1 MSMPLENLKDE
12 QIIAAA
18 LQVLAD
24 RLLPTIQPET
34 MAADLPNGTA
44 IDLFNGKAGIMLFY
58 LRLAAYDPEYLSVC
72 TSAADVLL
80 YHPAILQQEFF
91 TLYTGATSLVYL
103 CIQLYEFTSDK
114 RYLERG
120 LTLVH
125 HYQEGILQ
133 KVVQDDFISGHA
145 GNLLVLTQ
153 LHAYTK
159 DDALRMLIR
168 QLADRLITHAR
179 IASQGL
185 RWGHL
190 KRSYDCLTG
199 LSHGA
204 SGIAHALLQVATYF
218 EDEGLHYLAMQA
230 WTYEMKY
237 YDPVLQ
243 NWLDL
248 RLTSASLQEEDIMG
262 WEIAGF
268 RRYISDVNAWAHGAA
283 GIGLSRMYAWK
294 TSGEVHFAT
303 TCEWALTR
311 CMQDADSLTRGDFT
325 LCSGYGGVG
334 MFLLQAAAVLD
345 RPVLR
350 QTAKQIALAAIS
362 YYEVHGT
369 YNSYIKDAEYD
380 PGLFSSLAGVGYFF
394 VSVLLP
400 YKAHTVVAPLI
411 NMDVKDSPL
420 YEKGEVKRA
429 LFSRYY
435 ERSLQ
440 RYPGALVAGDISE
453 LEMLLREG
461 MEDQDCFRYEKSLAD
476 TWKSH
481 GGWLCYQQRNQLLKK
496 WNAYLLQEDDTV
508 LLQTVFITV
517 PELTVC
523 ATKHGWHDEAN
534 TAQKH
539 NALCYYVHV
548 AHVQGVS
555 TFPVNQFTAILLE
568 AFDRELP
575 LLQVIAEMVAP
586 QVDVGIAA
594 LQEAVLSQVRVL
606 LRQCM
611 ITKKQKGLVFPDL
624 Y

>member
-1 MSMPLENLKDE
+1 MSMPVEDLKDE

-18 LQVLAD
+18 LLELAD
-24 RLLPTIQPET
+24 RLLPTMQPGT
-34 MAADLPNGTA
+34 LAVDLTNGAAA
-44 IDLFNGKAGIMLFY
+44 DLFNGKAGIIVFY
-58 LRLAAYDPEYLSVC
+58 LRLAAYDPAYLAVC

-80 YHPAILQQEFF
+80 EHPAILQQEFF

-103 CIQLYEFTSDK
+103 CIQLYEATSDK

-120 LTLVH
+120 LALVY
-125 HYQEGILQ
+125 HYREGILQ

-159 DDALRMLIR
+159 DDVLRTLIR
-168 QLADRLITHAR
+168 QLADKLIAHAR

-230 WTYEMKY
+230 WAYEMKY
-237 YDPVLQ
+237 YDPGLQ

-248 RLTSASLQEEDIMG
+248 RLTSTSLEEEDIMG
-262 WEIAGF
+262 WQLTDF

-303 TCEWALTR
+303 ACEWALTR
-311 CMQDADSLTRGDFT
+311 CIRDAGTLTRGDFT

-334 MFLLQAAAVLD
+334 MFLLQAAAVLN

-350 QTAKQIALAAIS
+350 QTAKQIALAAIR

-369 YNSYIKDAEYD
+369 YNSYIKDAQYD
-380 PGLFSSLAGVGYFF
+380 PGLFSGLAGVGYFF

-400 YKAHTVVAPLI
+400 YRAHTVMAPLI
-411 NMDVKDSPL
+411 NMDVKHSPL
-420 YEKGEVKRA
+420 YEKGAVKRA

-440 RYPGALVAGDISE
+440 RYPGAMAARDINE
-453 LEMLLREG
+453 LEMLLGEG
-461 MEDQDCFRYEKSLAD
+461 MEDQDCFGYEKSLAD
-476 TWKSH
+476 TWRSH
-481 GGWLCYQQRNQLLKK
+481 GGWLCYQQRNQLLEKR
-496 WNAYLLQEDDTV
+496 NGYLLQEYDRG
-508 LLQTVFITV
+508 LLQTVFMRV

-523 ATKHGWHDEAN
+523 VTKRAWHDEAN
-534 TAQKH
+534 TVQQH
-539 NALCYYVHV
+539 NTQCHYVHV

-555 TFPVNQFTAILLE
+555 TFPVNQFTAILLA
-568 AFDRELP
+568 AFSRELP
-575 LLQVIAEMVAP
+575 LQQVITDIICP
-586 QVDVGIAA
+586 QVDVSMAA
-594 LQEAVLSQVRVL
+594 LQEAVLSQIKVL
-606 LRQCM
+606 LRQYM
-611 ITKKQKGLVFPDL
+611 ITQKQTRG
-624 Y
+624 